1 MKKKLKTE
9 SLLKFDL
16 KDKSFNPYKIF
27 DIDIDNDNDNDN
39 VNYKPSI
46 KNKRVQTAKNI
57 MHSYRFFS
65 PDISKKVKELA
76 LSNDKFIN
84 YMSSYEKITKESSF
98 MTPNNLYYPI
108 RKNVKYTPISFIT
121 KEKMAKLSKT
131 KNYLIKYSGM
141 KQNNMINATNIF
153 NNTNN
158 TTNSNYTNNG
168 INIFNN
174 ITEDNLNTE
183 GNIEETSYG
192 FKYKGTKIITDL
204 SKYKNIFE
212 YDKTNINNKSKA
224 FNKTNIDFNRKNSF
238 DKKKNNKNKFYNV
251 NNCKMFYKRYKSSYS
266 RNKKRDM
273 LENKNIFFN
282 NLTDGT
288 FFQNPNLANKLNKPV
303 ETDINNVY
311 NEEYFPYD
319 LQYTKNTNKDF
330 MLKKEKNILFL
341 LSEIKNLSS
350 NLNNN
355 IYNKKTIFNIKS
367 HFKKNYNIKLE
378 IKSIC
383 LEFTELDLNENENN
397 DGKSKQKIYLPFIF
411 LPLFY
416 MLDFISF
423 KCFLSEVVT
432 YDSVQNIFLLN
443 NKEMNNAL
451 KKYTENAQKYF
462 INYSVIKEKNKIN
475 IFHEITYN
483 ENENKYKTD
492 FDWVIF
498 NKKKDNNAKNKIF
511 KMNIIFPKIKYN
523 IKEYKIK
530 IRKYINKELMIQLLK
545 KQFNNW
551 NKYILFCLF
560 IIKKFRLLMNN
571 VLLHKCD
578 LYENKKIYLDDD
590 INNIKENKKSNPSNI
605 IYDFFITNN
614 DSKETNYF
622 YFLPNTVIMTYLIN
636 NKEFKTKIIQL
647 SIKETSIIRRVSK
660 LLSINNIITRC
671 IFISRETNKA
681 SLRLDL
687 FDNVSDDFIKLLE
700 KENKIRLEKEKEKK
714 NEKSKE
720 NFNIKINKMYKSNKN
735 NTIGKENVIKYKID
749 GNEVNVILREPKII
763 NIKTL
768 RDKIELFYLDI
779 PEVMLENILENNHNS
794 KCLFNHT
801 KEILKNLDNFEINN
815 SVNWNNF
822 NKENIYLMI
831 QPKSKDKIRKTV
843 IEKNFNGKLFFK
855 KMNKKIQMVKTGT
868 KLINEWKNNI
878 KAYRRKSLDKTN
890 DAMTRKFSFNI
901 NQKNIFNAFVDKD
914 N

>member
-1 MKKKLKTE
+1 MKKLKTE
-9 SLLKFDL
+9 SLLKYDL

-27 DIDIDNDNDNDN
+27 DIDIDIETD
-39 VNYKPSI
+39 KPSI
-46 KNKRVQTAKNI
+46 KKKRVQTAKNVV
-57 MHSYRFFS
+57 HSYRFFS

-76 LSNDKFIN
+76 LSNDKYIN
-84 YMSSYEKITKESSF
+84 YISSYEKITKESAF
-98 MTPNNLYYPI
+98 MTPNTLYYPI
-108 RKNVKYTPISFIT
+108 RKNVQYTPISFT
-121 KEKMAKLSKT
+121 SKVKMEKMPKT
-131 KNYLIKYSGM
+131 KNFLFKYSGM
-141 KQNNMINATNIF
+141 KQNNNVNATNIF

-204 SKYKNIFE
+204 SKYKNSFE
-212 YDKTNINNKSKA
+212 QDKSNKTKINNNSYV

-238 DKKKNNKNKFYNV
+238 DKNKNNQNKFYKD
-251 NNCKMFYKRYKSSYS
+251 NNYKNFYKRYKSSYS

-273 LENKNIFFN
+273 LEKKNIFFN

-288 FFQNPNLANKLNKPV
+288 FFQNPNKTNNIYKPV
-303 ETDINNVY
+303 ETDINNVH

-341 LSEIKNLSS
+341 LSEIKHIS
-350 NLNNN
+350 NNINNN
-355 IYNKKTIFNIKS
+355 IYNKKTTFNINS
-367 HFKKNYNIKLE
+367 HFKKKYNIKLE

-383 LEFTELDLNENENN
+383 LEFKELDLNENEKENN
-397 DGKSKQKIYLPFIF
+397 NGKIKQKIYLPFNF

-423 KCFLSEVVT
+423 KCFLSEVIK
-432 YDSVQNIFLLN
+432 YDIAQNIFLLN
-443 NKEMNNAL
+443 NEKMNNVL
-451 KKYTENAQKYF
+451 KKYIENAQKYF
-462 INYSVIKEKNKIN
+462 INYSVIKEKNKTN

-483 ENENKYKTD
+483 ENENKYKTE

-498 NKKKDNNAKNKIF
+498 NNKNNKNGSNKIF
-511 KMNIIFPKIKYN
+511 KMSIIFPKIKYN
-523 IKEYKIK
+523 INELKIK

-545 KQFNNW
+545 KQFINW

-571 VLLHKCD
+571 VLLHKSD
-578 LYENKKIYLDDD
+578 LYENKKIYLDD

-605 IYDFFITNN
+605 IYDFFITNV
-614 DSKETNYF
+614 DSKVTNYF

-687 FDNVSDDFIKLLE
+687 FDNVSEDFIKLLE

-720 NFNIKINKMYKSNKN
+720 NINIKINKIFKKIIN
-735 NTIGKENVIKYKID
+735 NANEKENVIKYKID

-763 NIKTL
+763 NIKAS
-768 RDKIELFYLDI
+768 RDKIELYYLDI
-779 PEVMLENILENNHNS
+779 PEVMLENILENNDNS

-815 SVNWNNF
+815 SINWNNF

-843 IEKNFNGKLFFK
+843 IEKNFNGKLLFK
-855 KMNKKIQMVKTGT
+855 KMNKKIQMAKTGA

-878 KAYRRKSLDKTN
+878 KANRRKSLDKTN
-890 DAMTRKFSFNI
+890 DLNNRKFSFNI
-901 NQKNIFNAFVDKD
+901 NQKNIFNAFMDKD

>member
-1 MKKKLKTE
+1 MKILKKE
-9 SLLKFDL
+9 PLLKSDL
-16 KDKSFNPYKIF
+16 KDNSFNPYKIF
-27 DIDIDNDNDNDN
+27 DIGIDADID
-39 VNYKPSI
+39 KPSI
-46 KNKRVQTAKNI
+46 KKRRVQTTKNV

-65 PDISKKVKELA
+65 PEISKKVKELA
-76 LSNDKFIN
+76 LSNHKYSS
-84 YMSSYEKITKESSF
+84 YMLRYEKITKESTF
-98 MTPNNLYYPI
+98 KTPHNLYYPI
-108 RKNVKYTPISFIT
+108 RKNVQYTPISLAC
-121 KEKMAKLSKT
+121 KEKTEKMSKSNNCLFKVPVT
-131 KNYLIKYSGM
+131 
-141 KQNNMINATNIF
+141 KQNNIFNATNIF

-158 TTNSNYTNNG
+158 TTNSNCTNNG

-204 SKYKNIFE
+204 SKYKHIFE
-212 YDKTNINNKSKA
+212 QDKTNISNKSNV

-238 DKKKNNKNKFYNV
+238 DKKKNNESKFNQDNNYKNYNKR
-251 NNCKMFYKRYKSSYS
+251 CKSNIS
-266 RNKKRDM
+266 RNKRKDM
-273 LENKNIFFN
+273 LENKNVFFN

-288 FFQNPNLANKLNKPV
+288 FFQNQNTTNKLYKPI
-303 ETDINNVY
+303 ETDINNVH

-319 LQYTKNTNKDF
+319 IQYTKNTNKDF

-341 LSEIKNLSS
+341 LSEIKHISN

-355 IYNKKTIFNIKS
+355 VYNKKTILNINS
-367 HFKKNYNIKLE
+367 HFKKNFNIKLE

-383 LEFTELDLNENENN
+383 LEFKELELNENENEN
-397 DGKSKQKIYLPFIF
+397 ENENNNGKSKQKIYLPFNF

-416 MLDFISF
+416 ALDFISF
-423 KCFLSEVVT
+423 KCFLSEVIV
-432 YDSVQNIFLLN
+432 YDSNENKFSLKNERINI
-443 NKEMNNAL
+443 AL
-451 KKYTENAQKYF
+451 KKYIENAQKYF
-462 INYSVIKEKNKIN
+462 INYSVIKERNKTN

-492 FDWVIF
+492 FDWVIYA
-498 NKKKDNNAKNKIF
+498 NKSGNNANNKIF
-511 KMNIIFPKIKYN
+511 KMSIIFPKIKFN
-523 IKEYKIK
+523 ITEYKIK

-545 KQFNNW
+545 KQFKNW

-560 IIKKFRLLMNN
+560 IIKKFRLLINN

-578 LYENKKIYLDDD
+578 LYKNKKINLDD
-590 INNIKENKKSNPSNI
+590 INNDKQNKKSNSSNI
-605 IYDFFITNN
+605 IYDFFITNVN
-614 DSKETNYF
+614 SNITNYF

-647 SIKETSIIRRVSK
+647 SIKETSIIKRVSR

-671 IFISRETNKA
+671 IHISRETNKA

-700 KENKIRLEKEKEKK
+700 KENKIRLEKEKEKM

-720 NFNIKINKMYKSNKN
+720 NIKINKKSKSNKGN
-735 NTIGKENVIKYKID
+735 AVENGKVIKYKID

-763 NIKTL
+763 NFKVL
-768 RDKIELFYLDI
+768 RDKIELLYLDI
-779 PEVMLENILENNHNS
+779 PGIMLENILENNDNS
-794 KCLFNHT
+794 KSLFNCT
-801 KEILKNLDNFEINN
+801 KEILLNLDNFEINN

-843 IEKNFNGKLFFK
+843 IEKNFNGKLLFK
-855 KMNKKIQMVKTGT
+855 KMNKKIQMAKTGA
-868 KLINEWKNNI
+868 KLINEWRKNI
-878 KAYRRKSLDKTN
+878 KATRRKSLDKTN
-890 DAMTRKFSFNI
+890 DIKMRKLSFNI
-901 NQKNIFNAFVDKD
+901 NQKNIFNAFADKD